1 MSINIKKY
9 TKEQMAQMVEEAQ
22 EGAKTAAA
30 YEAEWR
36 NQAKNLESQ
45 VSALKQSNAVL
56 TESIEQMNGEAI
68 NKANEITNLKAEVQ
82 DFRNKLADTEAALGR
97 ANAELGAA
105 EGALEKMNDE
115 IVRCEEYSRSLRG
128 DVNKLQLEKI
138 GAIMRANYA
147 EAHPWRNLWAWV
159 KRKLVRHK

>member
-1 MSINIKKY
+1 MSINVKKY
-9 TKEQMAQMVEEAQ
+9 TKDQMAQMVEEAQ

-45 VSALKQSNAVL
+45 VSALKQRNAIL
-56 TESIEQMNGEAI
+56 TESIEQMNGGAI
-68 NKANEITNLKAEVQ
+68 NRANEIANLKAKVQ
-82 DFRNKLADTEAALGR
+82 DFRGKLADTETALGR

-105 EGALEKMNDE
+105 EGALGKMNDK

-138 GAIMRANYA
+138 DAIMRADYA

-159 KRKLVRHK
+159 KRKLVRHD